1 MKINFLNA
9 ENGKLQKKLPL
20 ILTKKIIALIC
31 LKENLSE
38 YI

>member
-9 ENGKLQKKLPL
+9 ENEEIKKNLPV